1 MNINITALLY
11 LFLRLAPFILVSF
24 FSLSSIFNH
33 DFKGI
38 VYLLGLLASNIVV
51 LAIESLMPEK
61 FFTPPDAK
69 DMTCDFLN
77 ISSGDSTMS
86 NLPLGTG
93 IIAYTLAY
101 LLYIIIKYGYFVGNI
116 GTIILLS
123 TLLLSDFIW
132 HIQHNCFKLTP
143 IIFTILS
150 FSVCGIVWAVSIDAL
165 KKADLLYF
173 TSPNGQEICSRPTR
187 QSFTCRKKKMT

>member
-38 VYLLGLLASNIVV
+38 VYLLGLLVSNVVV
-51 LAIESLMPEK
+51 LSIESFMPVI

-86 NLPLGTG
+86 NMPLGTG

-101 LLYIIIKYGYFVGNI
+101 LLFVIIKYGYFFGNI

-132 HIQHNCFKLTP
+132 HIQHNCFRLNP
-143 IIFTILS
+143 ILFTIFF
-150 FSVCGIVWAVSIDAL
+150 FSVCGVGWAILIDGL
-165 KKADLLYF
+165 KMTDLQYF
-173 TSPNGQEICSRPTR
+173 TSPNGQEICSQPSR
-187 QSFTCRKKKMT
+187 QSFTCRKKKMN